1 MLATVPPILTLQLN
15 RFELNMETF
24 QREKINSFFYYPE
37 ILELHRFMNPHKEI
51 KIKGLPPDIDIKTV
65 TVAKAQNPRAINFA
79 GLEA

>member
-1 MLATVPPILTLQLN
+1 
-15 RFELNMETF
+15 
-24 QREKINSFFYYPE
+24 
-37 ILELHRFMNPHKEI
+37 MNPHKEI